1 MQSIG
6 DILKSRIEAFNS
18 NPLEALKTLG
28 KEYQKKWNNGVNHFL
43 IEINKDRKREGL
55 PEYKFIAIRQRL
67 SHIKELEQLRWF
79 YYQCKKNGAKLDK
92 TGKPYTFSR
101 IFNHSLDLK
110 NK

>member
-6 DILKSRIEAFNS
+6 DILKNRIEAFNS

-55 PEYKFIAIRQRL
+55 PEYKFIVIRQRL
-67 SHIKELEQLRWF
+67 AHIKELEHLRWF
-79 YYQCKKNGAKLDK
+79 YYQCKKNGDKLDK

-110 NK
+110 Q